1 MLLHIQRSA
10 RRGARGLALIASAM
24 FLAPSVVSAAIPASE
39 RAALAALYSATTG
52 TGWTNNLGWL
62 GAPGTECTWYGV
74 HCFGDH
80 VSDIDLPGNNLVGSL
95 PSLAGLTEIE
105 YFNVSGNQLQGAIPP
120 LTSLQRLYYAD
131 FGSNR
136 FGGTL
141 PSLSGM
147 TSLSLFYAGNNQ
159 ITGSI
164 PSLGGLTG
172 LQFFAVHSNQLTGAL
187 PSIAGMTNLIGFNVR
202 SNRLTGSIPPLTGL
216 PNLVNFRVYDN
227 QLGGLVPSL
236 AALTSLDVF
245 RIENNLLS
253 GALPPPPAGLDP
265 GVSSVC
271 PNAFTAVANAAW
283 DAATGQ
289 VPWHANC
296 GALPDP
302 VYASGFD

>member
-1 MLLHIQRSA
+1 MLLQIQRSA
-10 RRGARGLALIASAM
+10 RRGACCLALIASAT
-24 FLAPSVVSAAIPASE
+24 FVPPSAAFAAIPASE
-39 RAALAALYSATTG
+39 RAALTSLHASTTG

-74 HCFGDH
+74 HCSGDH

-95 PSLAGLTEIE
+95 PSLIGLTELE
-105 YFNVSGNQLQGAIPP
+105 YFNVSGNQLQGSIPP
-120 LTSLQRLYYAD
+120 LTSLQRLYFAD

-159 ITGSI
+159 ITGAI
-164 PSLGGLTG
+164 PPLAGLTG
-172 LQFFAVHSNQLTGAL
+172 LNFFAVHSNQLTGVL

-202 SNRLTGSIPPLTGL
+202 SNRLTGAIPPLAGL
-216 PNLVNFRVYDN
+216 PNLVNYRVYDN
-227 QLGGLVPSL
+227 QLSGLVPSL
-236 AALTSLDVF
+236 ASLASLDLIRV
-245 RIENNLLS
+245 ENNLLS

-265 GVSSVC
+265 GASSVC
-271 PNAFTAVANAAW
+271 PNAFDAVANSAW

-289 VPWHANC
+289 VPWHATC

>member
-24 FLAPSVVSAAIPASE
+24 LLAPCVASAAIPASE

-52 TGWTNNLGWL
+52 TGWINNFGWL

-74 HCFGDH
+74 QCSGDH
-80 VSDIDLPGNNLVGSL
+80 VSDIDLPENNLVGSL
-95 PSLAGLTEIE
+95 PSLTGLTELE
-105 YFNVSGNQLQGAIPP
+105 YINVSVNQLQGSIPP
-120 LTSLQRLYYAD
+120 LTSLHRLYYAD

-159 ITGSI
+159 ITGAI
-164 PSLGGLTG
+164 PPLAGLTG
-172 LQFFAVHSNQLTGAL
+172 LNFFAVHSNQLIGVL

-202 SNRLTGSIPPLTGL
+202 SNRLTGAIPPLNGL
-216 PNLVNFRVYDN
+216 PNLVNYRVYGN
-227 QLGGLVPSL
+227 QLSGLVPSL
-236 AALTSLDVF
+236 ASLVSLDVI
-245 RIENNLLS
+245 RVENNLLS

-265 GVSSVC
+265 GASSVC
-271 PNAFTAVANAAW
+271 PNAFDAIANAAW

-289 VPWHANC
+289 VPWHASC